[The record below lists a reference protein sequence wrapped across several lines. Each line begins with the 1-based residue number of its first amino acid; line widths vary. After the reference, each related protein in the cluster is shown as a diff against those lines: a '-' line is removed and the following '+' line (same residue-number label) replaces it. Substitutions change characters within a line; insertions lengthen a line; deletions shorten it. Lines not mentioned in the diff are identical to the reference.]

1 MKYVAEELIE
11 KLRNIPIQNVA
22 SAMGYHVV
30 KKGNF
35 YSLKEHD
42 SVMIDPRKNKYVRY
56 SSDGSSKSVFDF
68 LIEFGNMDFIGAVN
82 YLNDNYIGEAQIS
95 RFRDVRNN
103 NEKSCK
109 LELPRKSDN
118 MRNAF
123 AYLIKTRCLSVDVVK
138 SLANKG
144 YIYQD
149 EEHKNI
155 VFVAYETK
163 EGIRQP
169 VFANLKGTN
178 EQYPYKRDVPGSD
191 YNRCFFLDY
200 KSDTLFITEAIID
213 ALSVMSMQGDDLYK
227 WNYLALT
234 GITKTSSINY
244 WLDNP
249 NIKNIILGL
258 DRDSAG
264 IKATEQIKQMIKEK
278 RNDINVE
285 VIQCEE
291 GFKDFNEE
299 LVYKVKR
306 NIPVHK
312 IERNSMQV
320 VELENPFCKC
330 RTR

>member
-11 KLRNIPIQNVA
+11 KLRDIPIQDVA
-22 SAMGYHVV
+22 SSMGYHVV
-30 KKGNF
+30 KKGRF

-42 SVMIDPRKNKYVRY
+42 SVMIDPQKNKYVRY

-82 YLNDNYIGEAQIS
+82 YLNNNYIGEAQIS
-95 RFRDVRNN
+95 RFKEVKE
-103 NEKSCK
+103 EKNYSGK
-109 LELPRKSDN
+109 LELPRKSTN
-118 MRNAF
+118 MRNTF
-123 AYLIKTRCLSVDVVK
+123 AYLIKTRCLSVDLIK

-149 EEHKNI
+149 EEHKNV
-155 VFVAYETK
+155 VFVAYEVK
-163 EGIRQP
+163 DGIKQP

-213 ALSVMSMQGDDLYK
+213 ALSVMSMQGDDAFK

-234 GITKTSSINY
+234 GVTKTSSINY
-244 WLDNP
+244 WLDNN

-258 DRDSAG
+258 DRDKYG
-264 IKATEQIKQMIKEK
+264 MKATEQIKEMIEQK
-278 RNDINVE
+278 RPDINVE
-285 VIQCEE
+285 IIQCEE

-312 IERNSMQV
+312 IEREKEQV
-320 VELENPFCKC
+320 VELSNPFRG